1 VTNSSP
7 NHRTLTHSLVQVYDP
22 AISFATLASRAQ
34 ARITEVRG
42 QAAEA
47 ATIVVPAPLG
57 NVTLSKILAA
67 FTAAGA
73 SRTFLPEQ
81 TTPTLAPLNFTY
93 DLATW
98 QGNTTAYMQ
107 CSLDARGAQFIGTCV
122 AQNVTC
128 AVTSNDTTPY
138 NCTNV
143 ASGSAIAGNI
153 SVVAYRWVG
162 GTGCAAVLCCASGL
176 CRCAVPAGCARAQHG
191 SPKQAAGLLFA
202 EQQRRTLMPSD
213 ETVAAGLGQCCVAWH
228 DPGLAPAC
236 YCMQGAV
243 RAALRHAAGL

>member
-1 VTNSSP
+1 M
-7 NHRTLTHSLVQVYDP
+7 YDP

-47 ATIVVPAPLG
+47 AAIVVPAPLG
-57 NVTLSKILAA
+57 NTTLANILSA

-73 SRTFLPEQ
+73 SRTFLPQQ
-81 TTPTLAPLNFTY
+81 TAPALAPLNFTY

-107 CSLDARGAQFIGTCV
+107 CALDARGAQFIGTCV

-128 AVTSNDTTPY
+128 AVTANDTTPY
-138 NCTNV
+138 NCTDV

-153 SVVAYRWVG
+153 SVVAYRWV
-162 GTGCAAVLCCASGL
+162 TV
-176 CRCAVPAGCARAQHG
+176 
-191 SPKQAAGLLFA
+191 
-202 EQQRRTLMPSD
+202 RR
-213 ETVAAGLGQCCVAWH
+213 CCVDLVCQRAVQG
-228 DPGLAPAC
+228 PSMAARSRLLASWP
-236 YCMQGAV
+236 
-243 RAALRHAAGL
+243 LSS